1 MEKTILKVWPD
12 PITVPEQI
20 RRMQKE
26 YESQGFI
33 CRTKLNT
40 LVLDL
45 QDGTV
50 VIYWENGA
58 FYQEIMPEEDKNDL

>member
-12 PITVPEQI
+12 PITVPEEI

-26 YESQGFI
+26 YEEQGFI

-40 LVLDL
+40 LFLDL

-50 VIYWENGA
+50 MISWENGM
-58 FYQEIMPEEDKNDL
+58 FYQEIMPESENDV